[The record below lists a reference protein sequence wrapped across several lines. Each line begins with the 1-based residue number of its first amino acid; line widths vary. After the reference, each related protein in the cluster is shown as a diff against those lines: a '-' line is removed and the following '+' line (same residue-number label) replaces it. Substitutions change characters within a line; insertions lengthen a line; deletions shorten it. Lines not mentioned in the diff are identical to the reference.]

1 MFELSQISATELRA
15 LLQQRE
21 CSAEEVTQSCLRQI
35 ERLEPTVKAFVDL
48 QPEAALEQ
56 ARALDRART
65 QGPMHGIPVA
75 VKDTVDV
82 KGMRCTWGTPIH
94 ANRIPDKDSAVVR
107 RLKEAGAV
115 ILGTTVTTE
124 YAIAKAGPTTNPHN
138 PARTPGGSSS
148 GSGAAVA
155 AQMAPI
161 SVATQSVGSI
171 IRPGSFCGV
180 FALKPT
186 RGAISTLGAMALS
199 PRLDHVGPMARTI
212 ADIELASRVMFG
224 LEHDDANGCAV
235 SAPQTIP
242 LPPKLRVLRMDGP
255 LQDRIEPPTTL
266 ALERAQKVFEDG
278 RLDVKAVDLPE
289 RFGRLIT
296 CYETIIF
303 ADLAERYASDM
314 RTHGALMSPRF
325 KEILETGLAVTP
337 KSYQAAVD
345 DADYYTRVIGELLQG
360 DTVILAPATDGYA
373 PPMSDRTGEQK
384 LQSLWTVV
392 GMPSLCCPCGKLDGL
407 PVSVQVIAGPGKESL
422 VLAAARLIEERYGRA
437 NLLEAP
443 VSAAT

>member
-1 MFELSQISATELRA
+1 MSDLSQLSATELRA

-21 CSAEEVTQSCLRQI
+21 CSAAEVTQSCLRQI
-35 ERLEPTVKAFVDL
+35 ERLEPAVKAFVDL
-48 QPEAALEQ
+48 QVDNALAQ
-56 ARALDRART
+56 ARALDRSRT
-65 QGPMHGIPVA
+65 QGPLHGIPVA

-94 ANRIPDKDSAVVR
+94 ARRIPDKDAAVVR

-138 PARTPGGSSS
+138 VTRTPGGSSS

-155 AQMAPI
+155 AQMAPL

-171 IRPGSFCGV
+171 IRPGSYCGV

-186 RGAISTLGAMALS
+186 RGAISTVGAMALS
-199 PRLDHVGPMARTI
+199 PRLDHVGPMARTV
-212 ADIELASRVMFG
+212 ADIELASKVMFG
-224 LEHDDANGCAV
+224 LEHGDAGGCVVA
-235 SAPQTIP
+235 APQRIA
-242 LPPKLRVLRMDGP
+242 LPPRLRVLRVDGP
-255 LQDRIEPPTTL
+255 LQDRIEPPTGL
-266 ALERAQKVFEDG
+266 ALERAQKVFEDA
-278 RLDVKAVDLPE
+278 RIEVTAVDLPE
-289 RFGRLIT
+289 RFGRLID

-314 RTHGALMSPRF
+314 RSHGALMSARF
-325 KEILETGLAVTP
+325 REILETGLAVTP

-345 DADYYTRVIGELLQG
+345 DADYFTRVIGELLQG
-360 DTVILAPATDGYA
+360 DTIIFAPATDGYA
-373 PPMSDRTGEQK
+373 PLMSDRTGEQK

-392 GMPSLCCPCGKLDGL
+392 GVPSLCCPCGKLDGL
-407 PVSVQVIAGPGKESL
+407 PVSVQVIAAPGKESL

-437 NLLEAP
+437 NLL
-443 VSAAT
+443 AA